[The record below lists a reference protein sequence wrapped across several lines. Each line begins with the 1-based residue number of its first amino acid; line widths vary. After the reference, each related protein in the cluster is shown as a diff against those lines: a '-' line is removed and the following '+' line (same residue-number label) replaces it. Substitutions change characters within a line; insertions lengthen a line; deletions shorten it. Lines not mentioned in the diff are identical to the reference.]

1 MFLRVF
7 FSYGLR
13 FWAGKGIPF
22 IRLGQHIG
30 SLFCR
35 PASCRSVSG
44 LPPSRLSHRAD
55 ARFGHTCPAHG
66 GGTCASLQANLRPQA
81 GRPVA
86 GGGQTCA
93 SSGAHKAARGC
104 RQREREANRVKMSAK
119 MPRRRRGK
127 MANPFLC
134 IIFAP
139 SLGGQ
144 PVCRRRKKSKTTF
157 CL

>member
-35 PASCRSVSG
+35 PASCRSVRGCRQAGCRTGRTLASG
-44 LPPSRLSHRAD
+44 
-55 ARFGHTCPAHG
+55 TPALLTG

-93 SSGAHKAARGC
+93 PSGTHKAARGC